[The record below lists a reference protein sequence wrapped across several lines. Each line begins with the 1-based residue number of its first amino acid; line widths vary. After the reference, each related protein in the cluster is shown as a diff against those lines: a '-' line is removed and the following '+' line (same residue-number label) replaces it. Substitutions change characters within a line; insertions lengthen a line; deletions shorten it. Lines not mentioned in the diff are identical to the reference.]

1 MVAYFGAETSPL
13 TVVVFSLKCFL
24 GWLMRS
30 QAYRSISLAN
40 ASSIT
45 GSSEDHDK
53 DLVAV
58 VGLVYCGSA
67 ALSVRVV

>member
-1 MVAYFGAETSPL
+1 
-13 TVVVFSLKCFL
+13 
-24 GWLMRS
+24 MRS